1 MAQIIRH
8 LEPAFRA
15 SGEAYSKKFMEPPA
29 AAPGFLPALI
39 DAGEGVTFTMLGT
52 TMRLI
57 ATGAETGG
65 RCAVLE
71 QVTPVG
77 WGPPRHIHS
86 REDEIFYILEG
97 TYEVHCGDKRRPVSA
112 GACAIL
118 PRGVPHGFR
127 NTGLAP
133 ARLITVITP
142 GGLGDYFI
150 AISKFGPLPPS
161 PADLAKLAGPYGL
174 TLLPPG
180 H

>member
-1 MAQIIRH
+1 
-8 LEPAFRA
+8 
-15 SGEAYSKKFMEPPA
+15 MEPPA

-39 DAGEGVTFTMLGT
+39 DLGEGVTFTMLGT

-65 RCAVLE
+65 RYAVLE

-97 TYEVHCGDKRRPVSA
+97 TYEVHCWDKRRPVSA
-112 GACAIL
+112 GARAIL

-142 GGLGDYFI
+142 GGLEDYSSLFRNLGRCHQ
-150 AISKFGPLPPS
+150 AQP
-161 PADLAKLAGPYGL
+161 
-174 TLLPPG
+174 TLLNSRDLTD
-180 H
+180 

>member
-1 MAQIIRH
+1 
-8 LEPAFRA
+8 
-15 SGEAYSKKFMEPPA
+15 MESSVAP
-29 AAPGFLPALI
+29 PGFLPALI
-39 DAGEGVTFTMLGT
+39 DPGEGVTFTMLGT

-65 RCAVLE
+65 CYTVVE
-71 QVTPVG
+71 QVTPAG
-77 WGPPRHIHS
+77 WGPPRHMHS

-97 TYEVHCGDKRRPVSA
+97 TYEVHCGDVRRTVSA

-133 ARLITVITP
+133 ARFIFVITP
-142 GGLGDYFI
+142 SGLEDYFI
-150 AISKFGPLPPS
+150 AVSKFGPLPPS

>member
-1 MAQIIRH
+1 MN
-8 LEPAFRA
+8 
-15 SGEAYSKKFMEPPA
+15 PPA
-29 AAPGFLPALI
+29 AAQNFVPVFINAS
-39 DAGEGVTFTMLGT
+39 EGITFEMLGT

-57 ATGAETGG
+57 ATAAETAG
-65 RCAVLE
+65 RYAVLE

-97 TYEVHCGDKRRPVSA
+97 TYEVHCGDERRTVSA

-118 PRGVPHGFR
+118 PRGIPHGFR
-127 NTGLAP
+127 NSGSAP
-133 ARLITVITP
+133 ARLIFVITP
-142 GGLGDYFI
+142 GGLEDYFI
-150 AISKFGPLPPS
+150 AVSKFGPTPPS
-161 PADLAKLAGPYGL
+161 PADLAKLAEPYGL

>member
-1 MAQIIRH
+1 
-8 LEPAFRA
+8 
-15 SGEAYSKKFMEPPA
+15 MEPSA

-39 DAGEGVTFTMLGT
+39 DAGKGVTFAMLGT

-57 ATGAETGG
+57 ATGAETGS
-65 RCAVLE
+65 RYTVLE
-71 QVTPVG
+71 QVTPAG

-97 TYEVHCGDKRRPVSA
+97 TYEVHCGDERRTFSV

-133 ARLITVITP
+133 ARLISVITP
-142 GGLGDYFI
+142 SGLEDYFV

-161 PADLAKLAGPYGL
+161 PADLAKHAGTYGL

-180 H
+180 D

>member
-1 MAQIIRH
+1 
-8 LEPAFRA
+8 
-15 SGEAYSKKFMEPPA
+15 MEPFA
-29 AAPGFLPALI
+29 AVPGFLPALI
-39 DAGEGVTFTMLGT
+39 DAGKGVTFAMLGT

-65 RCAVLE
+65 RYTVLE
-71 QVTPVG
+71 QITPAG

-97 TYEVHCGDKRRPVSA
+97 TYEVHCGDERRTFSA

-118 PRGVPHGFR
+118 PRGIPHGFR
-127 NTGLAP
+127 NTGSAP
-133 ARLITVITP
+133 ARLVSVITP
-142 GGLGDYFI
+142 SGLEDYFV

>member
-1 MAQIIRH
+1 
-8 LEPAFRA
+8 
-15 SGEAYSKKFMEPPA
+15 MEPPA

-39 DAGEGVTFTMLGT
+39 DLGEGVTFTMLGT

-65 RCAVLE
+65 RYAVLE

-174 TLLPPG
+174 TLLPQG